1 MNNHAMLDWLNN
13 HAGREYGNY
22 INGDWVKSSSGKT
35 ADVYNPANLNQL
47 LGTFQDSNE
56 ADVDAAVQAAH
67 EAFQVWSKIPGPE
80 RAVILLRFADLLEKN
95 VDELAFRLSAEQGKV
110 LGESRGE
117 VARAAKETR
126 FSAGEAYRVEGQ
138 TQPSERVNV
147 FNSTIRYPVGVIAAI
162 APWNFPVVTPIRKII
177 PALAYGCTVVFKP
190 ASITPWSTIRLFELL
205 TEAGVPKGVVNLVT
219 GSGSRVGDPL
229 VNHSLVKGI
238 SFTGSTN
245 LGISINEIAA
255 KRLVRTQLELG
266 GKNPAVVIDYDQVDQ
281 VAKQIVGA
289 AFACSGQ
296 RCTAIS
302 RVVVVEDKAEELT
315 QAILKEMKN
324 IKVGAAWESGANMGP
339 MVSRDQLKSVQNY
352 ITIGK
357 EEGARLLTGG
367 DLLSEGSF
375 KDGYFMTP
383 ALFDQ
388 VKPEMRIAKEEIF
401 GPILSVLT
409 VKDEQEAFA
418 VANNVDYGLAASI
431 FTKDITIAYQY
442 AEKVQSGMVHINH
455 GTASEAHMPFGGVKQ
470 SGFGAFSIGNSNKE
484 FYTEMKV
491 VYFQY

>member
-22 INGDWVKSSSGKT
+22 INGDWVKSLSGKT
-35 ADVYNPANLNQL
+35 ADIYNPANLNQL

-56 ADVDAAVQAAH
+56 ADVEAAVQAAH
-67 EAFQVWSKIPGPE
+67 EAFQVWSKIPGPD

-126 FSAGEAYRVEGQ
+126 FSAGEAYRAEGQ

-205 TEAGVPKGVVNLVT
+205 AEAGVPKGVVNLVT

-302 RVVVVEDKAEELT
+302 RVVVVEDKTEELT
-315 QAILKEMKN
+315 QALLKEMKN
-324 IKVGAAWESGANMGP
+324 INVGAAWESGANMGP

-431 FTKDITIAYQY
+431 FTKDISVAYQY

-470 SGFGAFSIGNSNKE
+470 SGFGAFSIGSSNKE